1 METVGLLW
9 QLVRSVCVTR
19 VEDFGGA
26 IRRRDGEIAATFP
39 HSAARFGSVIGKRDW
54 EARLG
59 NRGYIYSVPHS
70 AARFASV
77 IRKRDWEARFGS
89 AIRKSRLHLFVPHS
103 AVRFGSVI
111 GKRDSEARLGNRGY
125 IHLCWL
131 LSDFAYLAND
141 GIMALCDFP

>member
-1 METVGLLW
+1 MPILIPNLFGSKTRDMETVGLLW

-59 NRGYIYSVPHS
+59 NRGYIYSCP
-70 AARFASV
+70 
-77 IRKRDWEARFGS
+77 IRKRE
-89 AIRKSRLHLFVPHS
+89 
-103 AVRFGSVI
+103 
-111 GKRDSEARLGNRGY
+111 SEA
-125 IHLCWL
+125 
-131 LSDFAYLAND
+131 
-141 GIMALCDFP
+141 